1 MSRLYNANLD
11 DRTCTEERYVGNDLP
26 LEEFLTALREAAEG
40 LENPTVEIDHEQ
52 FYDSCDYRI
61 VVSGRRP
68 LTDAEVA
75 QEEHNRALMKA
86 RRGEYEQA
94 ELRLLARLSAEPT
107 GRFSTSAPNDQS
119 LPQRQ
124 AEKQPSSPSATAPA
138 AFPTSSDARPRTETA
153 PTGRTTSERH
163 RAHLPGHPFLR

>member
-11 DRTCTEERYVGNDLP
+11 DRTCIEERHVGNDLP
-26 LEEFLTALREAAEG
+26 LDEFLTALQEAAEG

-52 FYDSCDYRI
+52 YYDSCEYRI

-75 QEEHNRALMKA
+75 QEEHNRAVHRA
-86 RRGEYEQA
+86 RREEYEQA

-119 LPQRQ
+119 LPRRE
-124 AEKQPSSPSATAPA
+124 AEKQALFAIRYGTRSIPDIIRRKAEDGNGP
-138 AFPTSSDARPRTETA
+138 DWKD
-153 PTGRTTSERH
+153 H
-163 RAHLPGHPFLR
+163 Q